1 MILLM
6 TEVSKLSSKVYICHN
21 NPTMPSPLPGNVEQC
36 RGIASCIGSHAFTL
50 SDGATIDAV
59 DALVFCTGY
68 EIMNTSL
75 GFVDSS
81 SSYMTC
87 NF

>member
-21 NPTMPSPLPGNVEQC
+21 NPTMPSLLPGNVEQC
-36 RGIASCIGSHAFTL
+36 RGIVSCIGSHAFTL

-59 DALVFCTGY
+59 DVLVFCTGY
-68 EIMNTSL
+68 EYKSRI
-75 GFVDSS
+75 
-81 SSYMTC
+81 C
-87 NF
+87 

>member
-1 MILLM
+1 MALWPIYTVLM
-6 TEVSKLSSKVYICHN
+6 TETSILSSSKVYICHN

-36 RGIASCIGSHAFTL
+36 RGIVSCIGSHAFTL

-68 EIMNTSL
+68 EYDT
-75 GFVDSS
+75 
-81 SSYMTC
+81 T
-87 NF
+87 